1 MLRGVRCKRVG
12 GARQRVRNRSDS
24 WGSITNV
31 GPSWRPQLPE
41 PKVVELV
48 RAGRIVLAHWEGGAL
63 AAQIQRLSRALEE
76 FVQLP
81 DEG

>member
-1 MLRGVRCKRVG
+1 MLRRVRSKRVRRRTP
-12 GARQRVRNRSDS
+12 AVQNRSDS

-48 RAGRIVLAHWEGGAL
+48 RAGRIVLAHWEGGDL
-63 AAQIQRLSRALEE
+63 AAQIQRLSCALEE

>member
-1 MLRGVRCKRVG
+1 
-12 GARQRVRNRSDS
+12 
-24 WGSITNV
+24 V

-48 RAGRIVLAHWEGGAL
+48 RAGRIVLARWEGGDL